1 MGGLIQVTG
10 RIFHICNELYV
21 VLYMEPVL
29 ELVTLPVKI
38 LSCTVV
44 GIDGIPVEVEVDVGS
59 GLPGFGIVG
68 LPDTA
73 IRESKDRVRSALRN
87 SGAQLPNRKITINL
101 APADLRK
108 EGASFDLPIALGIMA
123 CIGKFDHASLS
134 NCMIVGEL
142 SLSGDIRPIR
152 GMLPMALAA
161 QKSGCRELILPADNL
176 DEAAIIEGIKLL
188 PANHLRDVLEYLGT
202 ASTPSSKSAAQSSIL
217 YKWNLSQQP
226 VFDVDFLEV
235 SGQEHAKRAFE
246 IAAAGGHNLLLCGP
260 PGSGKTM
267 LARRIP
273 TIMPPLEKAEAI
285 ELTRIY
291 SAAGL
296 LPAGN
301 SFITTRPFRAPHHTA
316 SYAGLIGGGRN
327 PRPGEISLAHLGVLF
342 LDELPEYRRE
352 VLEVLRQPLE
362 DGVVTI
368 ARANNAITFPAK
380 VMLVSAMNPCPCGF
394 LGDATKPC
402 VCTPLQIQKY
412 RSKISGPLLDR
423 IDLQV
428 NVPRMPDSELT
439 AFKPGESS
447 SAIRQR
453 VIEARKTQKSRYP
466 EGTYKWNANLTSG
479 EIRQYCQ
486 MSPAASTL
494 LHQAAARFAMSARS
508 FFKTIKVA
516 RTIADLSGNPHIE
529 WEHIAEALQY
539 RSISLPS

>member
-1 MGGLIQVTG
+1 M
-10 RIFHICNELYV
+10 
-21 VLYMEPVL
+21 
-29 ELVTLPVKI
+29 ELVALPVKI
-38 LSCTVV
+38 LSCTIV

-73 IRESKDRVRSALRN
+73 IRESKERVRSALRN
-87 SGAQLPNRKITINL
+87 SGASMPNRRITVNL

-123 CIGKFDHASLS
+123 CIGKIDYGSLNS
-134 NCMIVGEL
+134 CMIVGEL

-152 GMLPMALAA
+152 GVLPMALAA
-161 QKSGCRELILPADNL
+161 QKYGCRELILPADNW
-176 DEAAIIEGIKLL
+176 DEAAIVEGLDLL
-188 PANHLRDVLEYLGT
+188 PAAHLRDVITYLTAEKKLLKATRISAGT
-202 ASTPSSKSAAQSSIL
+202 GTGELQWSLPP
-217 YKWNLSQQP
+217 QP
-226 VFDVDFLEV
+226 VFEEDFSEV

-246 IAAAGGHNLLLCGP
+246 IAAAGGHNVLLSGP

-273 TIMPPLEKAEAI
+273 TIMPPLEKTEAI

-296 LPAGN
+296 LATGKN
-301 SFITTRPFRAPHHTA
+301 VITARPFRAPHHTA

-327 PRPGEISLAHLGVLF
+327 PRPGEVSLAHLGVLF

-368 ARANNAITFPAK
+368 ARASSAITFPAK
-380 VMLVSAMNPCPCGF
+380 VMLVSAMNPCPCGY
-394 LGDATKPC
+394 LGDALKPC
-402 VCTPLQIQKY
+402 VCTPFQIQKY
-412 RSKISGPLLDR
+412 RSRISGPLLDR

-428 NVPRMPDSELT
+428 NVPRLPESEL
-439 AFKPGESS
+439 AALRSS
-447 SAIRQR
+447 ETSSCIRQR
-453 VIEARKTQKSRYP
+453 VTDARVVQKNRYL
-466 EGTYKWNANLTSG
+466 EGVHSAYKWNAHLSSG

-486 MSPAASTL
+486 MSSAATALLQDAAS
-494 LHQAAARFAMSARS
+494 RFALSARS
-508 FFKTIKVA
+508 YFKTIKVA
-516 RTIADLSGNPHIE
+516 RTIADLGGMPNIE
-529 WEHIAEALQY
+529 REHIAEALQY
-539 RSISLPS
+539 RSLAL

>member
-1 MGGLIQVTG
+1 M
-10 RIFHICNELYV
+10 
-21 VLYMEPVL
+21 
-29 ELVTLPVKI
+29 ELVALPVKI
-38 LSCTVV
+38 LSCTIV

-73 IRESKDRVRSALRN
+73 IRESKERVRSALRN
-87 SGAQLPNRKITINL
+87 SGALLPNRKITINL

-123 CIGKFDHASLS
+123 CIGRIEYANLNS
-134 NCMIVGEL
+134 CMIVGEL

-152 GMLPMALAA
+152 GVLPMALAA
-161 QKSGCRELILPADNL
+161 QKSGCRELILPADNW
-176 DEAAIIEGIKLL
+176 DEAAIIEGLNLL
-188 PANHLRDVLEYLGT
+188 PAAHLRDVLTYLTKGNNSLKHAPTTPTAPTTPITAAAFGT
-202 ASTPSSKSAAQSSIL
+202 AAGSSKWDFPQQS
-217 YKWNLSQQP
+217 
-226 VFDVDFLEV
+226 VFEVDFSEV
-235 SGQEHAKRAFE
+235 NGQENAKRAFE
-246 IAAAGGHNLLLCGP
+246 IAAAGGHNLLLSGP

-273 TIMPPLEKAEAI
+273 TIMPPLEKEEAI

-291 SAAGL
+291 SAAGML
-296 LPAGN
+296 ATGKN
-301 SFITTRPFRAPHHTA
+301 VISTRPFRAPHHTA

-327 PRPGEISLAHLGVLF
+327 PRPGEVSLAHLGVLF

-368 ARANNAITFPAK
+368 ARATCAITFPAK

-394 LGDATKPC
+394 LGDALKPC

-412 RSKISGPLLDR
+412 RSRISGPLLDR

-428 NVPRMPDSELT
+428 NVPRIPETELD
-439 AFKPGESS
+439 AFRPGELSS
-447 SAIRQR
+447 SIRRR
-453 VIEARKTQKSRYP
+453 VIEAREAQKDRYKTRHW
-466 EGTYKWNANLTSG
+466 ENTHKWNANLSSG

-486 MSPAASTL
+486 MSPTATNL
-494 LHQAAARFAMSARS
+494 LHEAAARFAMSARS
-508 FFKTIKVA
+508 YFKTIKVA
-516 RTIADLSGNPHIE
+516 RTIADLGGIPDIE
-529 WEHIAEALQY
+529 REHIAEALQY
-539 RSISLPS
+539 RSIALPS